1 MMSSSVRGRWGA
13 GPERGGIIFRLL
25 FFIFFLALL
34 GVLYLVRNPV
44 LRLAGGFLIVDDE
57 PRSSDVIVVL
67 GDEYNSDSAAR
78 AAELFKAGWAPRIV
92 ASGKYLRPYATEAEL
107 EQHDL
112 TDRGVPAT
120 AIVRYAYRA
129 AGTREEAQG
138 LAAFLGSHGWK
149 KVMVVTANYRT
160 RRVRDVLERSLPE
173 GSEVR
178 MVAARDPDYDPNEWW
193 KHRESAKNFF
203 RETAGFFAGLWEV
216 HRSDLQSLGFF
227 GRNRPTAG
235 SANSTTK

>member
-1 MMSSSVRGRWGA
+1 MMASRVRELVSASS
-13 GPERGGIIFRLL
+13 ERGGIIFRLL
-25 FFIFFLALL
+25 FFIFFVALL
-34 GVLYLVRNPV
+34 GVLYLVRHPV

-57 PRSSDVIVVL
+57 PRASDVIVVL
-67 GDEYNSDSAAR
+67 GDDYDSDSAAR
-78 AAELFKAGWAPRIV
+78 AAELFKARWAPRIV

-129 AGTREEAQG
+129 AGIREEARG

-160 RRVRDVLERSLPE
+160 RRLRYVLERSLPE

-193 KHRESAKNFF
+193 KHQASAKNFF
-203 RETAGFFAGLWEV
+203 RETVGFFAALWEM
-216 HRSDLQSLGFF
+216 HRSDLQSLTFLEVL
-227 GRNRPTAG
+227 
-235 SANSTTK
+235 